1 MRAHHGEAGIDG
13 ATLTLVNLIDGGA
26 HVVVDPAARH
36 TTQRCKRP
44 RVGVE
49 QHLVTLARVRH
60 QPERTARA
68 QLQVRHLHAV
78 IDAADDQAFFA
89 PIELEGLAEL
99 EGQWNERGD
108 VDCLSLALAP
118 RSNEVSDGRVPA
130 VVARRLDLS
139 VQRACRAPLVLGPS
153 RIGRQCLLQRCL
165 ECTQLV
171 RPCFAPVLR
180 RLDCRCAQ
188 PL

>member
-1 MRAHHGEAGIDG
+1 M
-13 ATLTLVNLIDGGA
+13 
-26 HVVVDPAARH
+26 
-36 TTQRCKRP
+36 
-44 RVGVE
+44 
-49 QHLVTLARVRH
+49 
-60 QPERTARA
+60 
-68 QLQVRHLHAV
+68 RHLHAV